1 MTDLSELKIPAATR
15 PAAEAIIALTDQVC
29 PVLLD
34 EEYAGLARIVIAK
47 LARKRPSPIQSGRA
61 STWAGA
67 VVYALGQVN
76 FLFDSSTKPY
86 ATADDLSASF
96 GVAKSTLGAKAKQVR
111 DLTKMDYGTPEFL
124 REDMVDASPMVWL
137 IQVDGLIVDA
147 RELPPPV
154 QAQAFDLGIIPYIP
168 ALGRDGTAEWLSN
181 TRRA

>member
-1 MTDLSELKIPAATR
+1 MADLDDLKIPAAMR
-15 PAAEAIIALTDQVC
+15 AVAGAIIVLTDDVC
-29 PVLLD
+29 EDLLD
-34 EEYAGLARIVIAK
+34 EEYASLARKVVAK

-61 STWAGA
+61 PTWAGA

-86 ATADDLSASF
+86 ATADELSAAF

-124 REDMVDASPMVWL
+124 REDMVDTSPMIWF

-147 RELPPPV
+147 RELPPQI
-154 QAQAFDLGIIPYIP
+154 QAQAFDLGVIPYIP
-168 ALGRDGTAEWLSN
+168 ALGRDGTAAWLSEN
-181 TRRA
+181 GP

>member
-1 MTDLSELKIPAATR
+1 MADLDELKIPVAMR

-29 PVLLD
+29 LELLD
-34 EEYAGLARIVIAK
+34 EEYSRLARIAVAK

-76 FLFDSSTKPY
+76 FLFDSATKPY
-86 ATADDLSASF
+86 ATADDLSAAF

-111 DLTKMDYGTPEFL
+111 DLTKMSWGTAEFL
-124 REDMVDASPMVWL
+124 REDMIEASPMIWY

-147 RELPPPV
+147 RGLPLPV
-154 QAQAFDLGIIPYIP
+154 QAQAFELGAIPYIP
-168 ALGRDGTAEWLSN
+168 ALGRDGTAAWLGESG
-181 TRRA
+181 RA